1 MDALTILILTL
12 FYAMPLVLNLWTSL
26 KLDEEIRRVETRMLN
41 VTQSIMDWVRAEKKI
56 ILQEIEQRKNET
68 QEEDRSFVA
77 QRVAN
82 EQTNAAYELFLRRQ
96 QQEPISSSGMS
107 DSDDSEYVQ
116 E

>member
-41 VTQSIMDWVRAEKKI
+41 VTQSIRDWVRAEKKI
-56 ILQEIEQRKNET
+56 ILQEIEQWKHDT
-68 QEEDRSFVA
+68 QERNYVDQIAVHD
-77 QRVAN
+77 
-82 EQTNAAYELFLRRQ
+82 QTNAAYELFLRRQ
-96 QQEPISSSGMS
+96 QKEPISSSGMS